1 MQQASWFADNV
12 AAARINL
19 ADWDAAQAANKGQLK
34 VVGQTFSTENYGV
47 GLPKGDTALCQKVT
61 DAINKWISSGEW
73 QKAVEKNL
81 GPSGFKPGAGNPPKP
96 AACGASSGAT
106 G

>member
-1 MQQASWFADNV
+1 MAVSLNE
-12 AAARINL
+12 RR
-19 ADWDAAQAANKGQLK
+19 
-34 VVGQTFSTENYGV
+34 VGRHG
-47 GLPKGDTALCQKVT
+47 
-61 DAINKWISSGEW
+61 W

-81 GPSGFKPGAGNPPKP
+81 GPSGFKPGAGNPPTP